1 MEIVTAAKDGSG
13 RQSPLQGMLDKDI
26 LPFNSTGIQTRP
38 EIAIHSN
45 KLKSIK
51 RGGVL

>member
-13 RQSPLQGMLDKDI
+13 RQSPLQGI
-26 LPFNSTGIQTRP
+26 LYKGALSFNSLGFQIRP

-45 KLKSIK
+45 KLRI
-51 RGGVL
+51 